1 MSANQTV
8 DVVIGDMTTAGLF
21 AGNNVNISSLSKAT
35 SSLTVVSEA
44 LEKINNQRATIG
56 AAINQMTYAT
66 DNLANISSNATQSRS
81 SIIDTDY
88 AKATTELSKT
98 QIIQQAATAMLAQAN
113 QQPQAVMA
121 LLKG

>member
-1 MSANQTV
+1 
-8 DVVIGDMTTAGLF
+8 MTTAGLF
-21 AGNNVNISSLSKAT
+21 AGNDVTIASLSEAT

-44 LEKINNQRATIG
+44 LEKINSQRATIG

-113 QQPQAVMA
+113 QQPQFVLA
-121 LLKG
+121 LLK